1 MFETG
6 FLGTK
11 APLFMDITTLIVV
24 LLPFLLAGSVHFA
37 YTKNYKVH
45 KQTQIILFIVTILVL
60 SFFEYGVRVDGGI
73 KKYMEYT
80 DISDSFIFGFL
91 AFHITISVGMILLWA
106 RLIYLSVKAERK
118 GDLPGKFSVMH
129 RHLAKV
135 TTIAIYLTA
144 ITGFGLYYILFI

>member
-11 APLFMDITTLIVV
+11 SPLFMDITTLIVV

-37 YTKNYKVH
+37 YKKNYRVH
-45 KQTQIILFIVTILVL
+45 KLTQVALFIVTILVL
-60 SFFEYGVRVDGGI
+60 LFFEYGVRLDGGI
-73 KKYMEYT
+73 KKYIEYT

-91 AFHITISVGMILLWA
+91 AFHITIATGTVLLWS
-106 RLIYLSVKAERK
+106 RLIYLSVKAEKK

-129 RHLAKV
+129 LHLAKM

>member
-37 YTKNYKVH
+37 HTKNYKVH
-45 KQTQIILFIVTILVL
+45 KQTQVLLFIITILVL
-60 SFFEYGVRVDGGI
+60 VFFEYGVRVDGGI
-73 KKYMEYT
+73 RKYMEYT
-80 DISDSFIFGFL
+80 EISDSFIFGFL
-91 AFHITISVGMILLWA
+91 AFHITIATGAVLLWS

-129 RHLAKV
+129 KHLAKM
-135 TTIAIYLTA
+135 TTIGIYLTA

>member
-1 MFETG
+1 MFQTG

-11 APLFMDITTLIVV
+11 APLFMDITTLIVM

-37 YTKNYKVH
+37 HTKNYRIH
-45 KQTQIILFIVTILVL
+45 KLTQVTLFVVTMLVL
-60 SFFEYGVRVDGGI
+60 TFFEYGVRIDGGI
-73 KKYMEYT
+73 TKYIEYT
-80 DISDSFIFGFL
+80 TISQRFIFAFL
-91 AFHITISVGMILLWA
+91 TFHITIAVGMVLLWA
-106 RLIYLSVKAERK
+106 RLIYLSIKAERN

-129 RHLAKV
+129 RHLAKA

>member
-11 APLFMDITTLIVV
+11 APLFMDITTIIVV

-37 YTKNYKVH
+37 HKKNYRVH
-45 KQTQIILFIVTILVL
+45 KQTQVALFIVTILVL
-60 SFFEYGVRVDGGI
+60 TFFEYGVRLDGGI
-73 KKYMEYT
+73 RKYMEYT
-80 DISDSFIFGFL
+80 DIADSFIFGFL
-91 AFHITISVGMILLWA
+91 AFHITIAVGTVLLWS

-118 GDLPGKFSVMH
+118 GDLPGKFSKMH
-129 RHLAKV
+129 LHLAKM

>member
-37 YTKNYKVH
+37 YKKNYKIH
-45 KQTQIILFIVTILVL
+45 KLTQIALFIVTLLVL
-60 SFFEYGVRVDGGI
+60 FFFEYGVRVDGGI

-91 AFHITISVGMILLWA
+91 AFHITIATGMIFLWT
-106 RLIYLSVKAERK
+106 RLIYLSIKAERN
-118 GDLPGKFSVMH
+118 GELPGSFSVMH
-129 RHLAKV
+129 RHLAKM

-144 ITGFGLYYILFI
+144 ITGFGIYYILFI